1 MPSPVT
7 SASKSSP
14 FRDFLNLLEAR
25 FIRSSPRH
33 PGIAWE
39 TIRERLENH
48 PDKIHTLQQ
57 MEQTGGEPDL
67 TGFDLESDLFV
78 FMDCSPES
86 PAGRRSLCFDERA
99 LRERNDN
106 PPNGSASGMA
116 EAMGIELLTEDDYRH
131 LQSLGAF
138 DTKTSSWIRTP
149 DAIRLRGG
157 ALFGDCRYGAVFIY
171 HNGAGSYYASRGFR
185 GLMKV

>member
-1 MPSPVT
+1 MIMSE
-7 SASKSSP
+7 SSDI
-14 FRDFLNLLEAR
+14 RDFLSLLETR
-25 FIRSSPRH
+25 FLKHPQRH
-33 PGIAWE
+33 PGIEWG
-39 TIRERLENH
+39 TIRARLEH
-48 PDKIHTLQQ
+48 QPHKIYTLQQ